1 MWGDVVHLKTM
12 MLNFLGDTAI
22 TDAMIAQAM
31 VVDRDTVNGDPEAG
45 NTQPAVSPEV
55 EEEVKQAI
63 KEGEDQL
70 KWDKGTINKPS
81 MPDV

>member
-1 MWGDVVHLKTM
+1 MWGHSAETTL
-12 MLNFLGDTAI
+12 
-22 TDAMIAQAM
+22 
-31 VVDRDTVNGDPEAG
+31 
-45 NTQPAVSPEV
+45 SPEV

>member
-1 MWGDVVHLKTM
+1 MTILISQSIPSLRKADLTPSS
-12 MLNFLGDTAI
+12 
-22 TDAMIAQAM
+22 
-31 VVDRDTVNGDPEAG
+31 DRDTVNGDPEAG